1 MANLQPTTVNG
12 QLDVTGAIT
21 AANPLT
27 NTAIPAGSI
36 LQVVY
41 DGTNAVTRTNS
52 KSGFQALI
60 VSLTP
65 RDANSKFIVMGNVYG
80 SAGDDAHSWLEYRL
94 GGGSWIRN
102 TELNGSAGG
111 GAAFADYAY
120 HRARSEND
128 VQTGYGTYVFWSP
141 NTSQSID
148 VRVIVSAENT
158 GGMFLNIGRT
168 RDTAGSYNNTTTKS
182 TLVVMEVAG

>member
-1 MANLQPTTVNG
+1 MANLQASTVNG

-21 AANPLT
+21 AANPLP
-27 NTAIPAGSI
+27 NSVIPAGSI

-41 DGTNAVTRTNS
+41 DETNAVTRTNS
-52 KSGFQALI
+52 QSGFQALI

-65 RDANSKFIVMGNVYG
+65 RNANSKFVVMGNVYG

-94 GGGSWIRN
+94 GGGAWVRN
-102 TELNGSAGG
+102 TELNGSFGG

-120 HRARSEND
+120 HRNRTEND
-128 VQTGYGTYVFWSP
+128 VQAGYGTYVFWSP

-168 RDTAGSYNNTTTKS
+168 EDTSNAYNNATTKS
-182 TLVVMEVAG
+182 TLIVMEVAG